1 MATEP
6 NTLKQKRV
14 HASFGTQDWQTT
26 YPEADSTRQ
35 SNVQNGPYPHALIV
49 SATVPNATR
58 RMIPEYHLNAKQE
71 TRPSH
76 HKNEKDIMTE

>member
-1 MATEP
+1 MPVLEP
-6 NTLKQKRV
+6 STGRPRIQKR
-14 HASFGTQDWQTT
+14 TIR
-26 YPEADSTRQ
+26 DSP
-35 SNVQNGPYPHALIV
+35 VQNGPYPHALIMN
-49 SATVPNATR
+49 ATVPNATR